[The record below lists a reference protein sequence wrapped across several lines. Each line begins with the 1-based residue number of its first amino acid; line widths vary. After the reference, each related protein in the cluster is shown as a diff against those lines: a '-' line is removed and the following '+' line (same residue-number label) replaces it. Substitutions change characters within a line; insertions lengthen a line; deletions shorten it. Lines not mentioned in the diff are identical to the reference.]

1 MKLLRM
7 LSLSAMLLLAAACH
21 KDPKADA
28 VPGQSLYVGTVS
40 VDYNGGTYDNNDI
53 YVAFRPSDDGR
64 TAEIVIYR
72 IKFVPAMPVTIDVSI
87 PGISV
92 QGDAFSCDN
101 VIPWALGGEYPKYTV
116 HDLEGTVAGE
126 TLSFSLLFGDY
137 PTRFTGR
144 LERE

>member
-1 MKLLRM
+1 
-7 LSLSAMLLLAAACH
+7 MLLEILISAVLSSPDTVLTPAVAVAA
-21 KDPKADA
+21 KQVVRLEELPSPVTLVDQVEMRRYGIDSPKSAA
-28 VPGQSLYVGTVS
+28 
-40 VDYNGGTYDNNDI
+40 
-53 YVAFRPSDDGR
+53 
-64 TAEIVIYR
+64 IVIYR

-101 VIPWALGGEYPKYTV
+101 VIPWALGGEYPIYTV
-116 HDLEGTVAGE
+116 HNLKGTVAGE